1 MCVIINTV
9 KEIKQ
14 ILKIML
20 ITEPCTIH
28 RIIIIDTTLKH
39 PECDNDLTKF
49 AEYRTYDDEL
59 EDINTVKKNTFR
71 IIFAAQSKLKK
82 YIKEYEQRNSDN
94 KEI

>member
-1 MCVIINTV
+1 MN
-9 KEIKQ
+9 EENDFREW
-14 ILKIML
+14 
-20 ITEPCTIH
+20 TENELLE
-28 RIIIIDTTLKH
+28 IIDSSLSVLSTLA
-39 PECDNDLTKF
+39 ELID

>member
-1 MCVIINTV
+1 MSEENDFR
-9 KEIKQ
+9 EW
-14 ILKIML
+14 
-20 ITEPCTIH
+20 TENELLE
-28 RIIIIDTTLKH
+28 IIDSSLSVLSTLA
-39 PECDNDLTKF
+39 ELID

-82 YIKEYEQRNSDN
+82 YIKEYEQRNNDN

>member
-1 MCVIINTV
+1 MS
-9 KEIKQ
+9 EDPQ
-14 ILKIML
+14 IQDFREW
-20 ITEPCTIH
+20 TENELLE
-28 RIIIIDTTLKH
+28 IIDSSLSVLSTLA
-39 PECDNDLTKF
+39 ELTD

-71 IIFAAQSKLKK
+71 IIFAAQRKLNK